1 MINTNIDVKQME
13 QKELTNYEK
22 WVEQWREKFLQ
33 MDQEELKNR
42 LPELAEEGGD
52 LLITQFGKQYRINKE
67 NGKITGEE
75 DEISN
80 YEQLHIYT
88 LFGYVSI
95 LAHYKNDWVPFEKL
109 KDASPFA
116 KAFQE
121 GVIQPFGRMFNG
133 KADALKQAF
142 EKLGA
147 EKVSWSDVGYEWKAF
162 DCIPVRFLFWDGDDE
177 FPAQGNLL
185 FDASATD
192 YIHVESIVTIAA
204 LGLTRLAEAAG
215 VEVDRS
221 AFPVF

>member
-1 MINTNIDVKQME
+1 ME
-13 QKELTNYEK
+13 DKVLKDTTQEKELTNYEK

-42 LPELAEEGGD
+42 LAELQEDGD
-52 LLITQFGKQYRINKE
+52 DLVITQFGKKYRINKQD
-67 NGKITGEE
+67 GKITCE
-75 DEISN
+75 DAEEISC

-88 LFGYVSI
+88 LFGYVSQ
-95 LAHYKNDWVPFEKL
+95 LAHFKDDWVPFEKL
-109 KDASPFA
+109 KDASPFF
-116 KAFQE
+116 KAFQQ

-133 KADALKQAF
+133 KADLLDQAF
-142 EKLGA
+142 QKLGA
-147 EKVSWSDVGYEWKAF
+147 EKVKWSEVGYEWKAF

-192 YIHVESIVTIAA
+192 FIHVESIVTIAA
-204 LGLTRLAEAAG
+204 FGLLKLAEAAG
-215 VEVDRS
+215 VEMDKS

>member
-1 MINTNIDVKQME
+1 MSINENIKMME
-13 QKELTNYEK
+13 QKELTNYDK
-22 WVEQWREKFLQ
+22 WAEQWREKFLQ
-33 MDQEELKNR
+33 MDQEELKKR
-42 LPELAEEGGD
+42 LPELTEEGND
-52 LLITQFGKQYRINKE
+52 LLITQFGKEYRINKE
-67 NGKITGEE
+67 NGVITGEE
-75 DEISN
+75 EEISN
-80 YEQLHIYT
+80 YEKLNIYT
-88 LFGYVSI
+88 LFGYVSS
-95 LAHYKNDWVPFEKL
+95 LAHFKNDWVPFEKL
-109 KDASPFA
+109 KDAAPFF

-121 GVIQPFGRMFNG
+121 GVIKPFGRMFNG
-133 KADALKQAF
+133 KTEVLRQAF

-147 EKVSWSDVGYEWKAF
+147 EKVEWSDVGYEWKAF

-204 LGLTRLAEAAG
+204 LGLTRLAMEAG